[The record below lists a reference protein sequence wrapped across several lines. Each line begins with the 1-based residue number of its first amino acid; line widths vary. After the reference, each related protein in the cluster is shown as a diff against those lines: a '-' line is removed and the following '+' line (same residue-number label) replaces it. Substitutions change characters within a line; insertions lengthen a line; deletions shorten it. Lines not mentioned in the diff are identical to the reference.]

1 MKRGK
6 AFLSTFLLALFVYLS
21 LTLVAGMPEHS
32 LAPEE
37 SLWAEIIWS
46 FEEIVLGISVSLI
59 VAALADHI
67 LCRTENFRMMNP
79 LRWLI
84 MLVYAIPLFIEMAKA
99 NLDVTY
105 RIITGN
111 IEPGIVKIEPDL
123 ETDLGLT
130 FLANSITLTPGTL
143 TVDIDDE
150 KSEMYIHWIK
160 VGEDPTKNIAGRF
173 VRWIRRFAE

>member
-6 AFLSTFLLALFVYLS
+6 AFLSTFLLALFTYLL
-21 LTLVAGMPEHS
+21 LTLAAGQS
-32 LAPEE
+32 LVEEAPL
-37 SLWAEIIWS
+37 SHLMWS
-46 FEEIVLGISVSLI
+46 FEELMLGISVSLI
-59 VAALADHI
+59 VAALVDHI
-67 LCRTENFRMMNP
+67 LCRNDDYRMVNP
-79 LRWLI
+79 VRWVI
-84 MLVYAIPLFIEMAKA
+84 MLIYSIPLFIEMAKA
-99 NLDVTY
+99 NLDVAY
-105 RIITGN
+105 RIITGK

-150 KSEMYIHWIK
+150 ESELYIHWIK
-160 VGEDPTKNIAGRF
+160 MGEDPTENIAGRF

>member
-6 AFLSTFLLALFVYLS
+6 AFVSTFFLAFGTYLL
-21 LTLVAGMPEHS
+21 LTLAAGQSMAEE
-32 LAPEE
+32 APW
-37 SLWAEIIWS
+37 SHLIWS
-46 FEEIVLGISVSLI
+46 FEELMLGISVSLI
-59 VAALADHI
+59 TAALVDHI
-67 LCRTENFRMMNP
+67 LCRTGNYRMANP
-79 LRWLI
+79 VRWVI
-84 MLVYAIPLFIEMAKA
+84 MLIYSVPLFIEMAKA

-105 RIITGN
+105 RIITGK
-111 IEPGIVKIEPDL
+111 IEPAIVKIEPDL

-150 KSEMYIHWIK
+150 KNEMYIHWIK
-160 VGEDPTKNIAGRF
+160 IGEDPTENIAGRF